1 MSLGKYAPNLAIIAI
16 IFLQSCVKDTC
27 NNELGS
33 TFYEVAPTTTEHPVT
48 EPVIISLEM
57 ETLPE
62 LPAAYFESVLSGN
75 DMTAA
80 QIQSVNAQTDSL
92 HLFMKAGVLPDSGTV
107 LTYQLSLQFGDRQ
120 DYINCQH
127 PGSADRYFLELT
139 FDLDNPVNTHY
150 ELLNFSWNEV
160 FLAGHL

>member
-1 MSLGKYAPNLAIIAI
+1 MSLGKYALHLAIIAI
-16 IFLQSCVKDTC
+16 VLLQSCVKDTC
-27 NNELGS
+27 NNELGN
-33 TFYEVAPTTTEHPVT
+33 TFYEIAPTTPEHPVT
-48 EPVIISLEM
+48 EPVDISFEM

-62 LPAAYFESVLSGN
+62 LPTAYFEAVLSGN
-75 DMTAA
+75 EITAA
-80 QIQSVNAQTDSL
+80 QIQSVNAQKDSMHIL
-92 HLFMKAGVLPDSGTV
+92 MKEDVLPDSGTV

-139 FDLDNPVNTHY
+139 FDLGNPVNTHY
-150 ELLNFSWNEV
+150 ELLNFNWNEV